1 MAILDVV
8 APQPAVNK
16 SFLVTF
22 FQKSNFFLPAFLFWI
37 SFMPNILLTGGAGY
51 IGSHTAVALLAR
63 GHTVTLLDN
72 FANAEREVPDRL
84 AQLTGAEILVVEAD
98 IRDVETVATALADQN
113 IDAVIHFAAL
123 KAVGESEADPL
134 LYYEM
139 NIVGTIRLFE
149 AMQKA
154 GTKNLVFSSSATVY
168 GQPDASPIL
177 ENAPTR
183 VQNIYGRTKLVME
196 DLGADLVRTG
206 FLKGV
211 VNLRYFNPVGAH
223 SSAMIGETPSGV
235 PNNLMPYIT
244 QVATGERPY
253 LQVFGNDYDTPD
265 GTGVRDYIHVMDLAE
280 AHALALEYI
289 LQTPGALTVN
299 LGTGTGI
306 SVLDMIH
313 AFERAT
319 GRTIPFKISP
329 RRPGDVASYYANPSL
344 AERLFNWKAKLT
356 VDDMCRDSWRWQ
368 ARRAGINDV

>member
-1 MAILDVV
+1 
-8 APQPAVNK
+8 
-16 SFLVTF
+16 
-22 FQKSNFFLPAFLFWI
+22 
-37 SFMPNILLTGGAGY
+37 MPNILLTGGAGY

-183 VQNIYGRTKLVME
+183 VQNIY
-196 DLGADLVRTG
+196 
-206 FLKGV
+206 

>member
-1 MAILDVV
+1 
-8 APQPAVNK
+8 
-16 SFLVTF
+16 
-22 FQKSNFFLPAFLFWI
+22 
-37 SFMPNILLTGGAGY
+37 MPNILLTGGAGY

-265 GTGVRDYIHVMDLAE
+265 GTGVRDYFHVMDLAE